1 MIPSYF
7 HQSSLIL
14 MTIIYVSVF
23 VSVKDAHDYLR
34 SLLKMGELS
43 ERALKLTEIAL
54 NINAANYT
62 TWKYR

>member
-1 MIPSYF
+1 
-7 HQSSLIL
+7 